1 MRDGQLNLAPITA
14 LVLAAACW
22 GAATVITK
30 HVLTDIPP
38 LTLLVLQLT
47 ISVSFLWMIVFAQRL
62 RLPQRRDI
70 VRIGGIG
77 ILNPG
82 LAYTFGLLGLTRTTA
97 SMSTLLWAAEP
108 ILILVLAWLILR
120 ERLTRTL
127 IICSLLA
134 ITGVMLV
141 ARIDV
146 GTDQTS
152 LLLGN
157 GLILIGVACCALYTV
172 LTRRMVTDLDPLLI
186 VVLQQTLALAWALAI
201 WPAEW
206 VRGEAVGLTTISL
219 ATWGWAALSGVLYY
233 ALAFWCYIIGL
244 KQLPASMVGLFLNLI
259 PIFGVGGA
267 YLFLGERLTAVQSI
281 GGTLILLAVVMVLRR
296 QPGEA
301 AIGVAASPTGI

>member
-1 MRDGQLNLAPITA
+1 MRNGRLSSAPIIA

-47 ISVSFLWMIVFAQRL
+47 ISVSFLWMVVFVQRL
-62 RLPQRRDI
+62 RLPQRGDI
-70 VRIGGIG
+70 VRLGGIG

-82 LAYTFGLLGLTRTTA
+82 LAYTFGLLGLSRTTA

-127 IICSLLA
+127 IAFSLLA
-134 ITGVMLV
+134 ITGVVLV

-146 GTDQTS
+146 GVDQTS

-206 VRGEAVGLTTISL
+206 ARGEAVSLTTISS
-219 ATWGWAALSGVLYY
+219 ASWGWAALSGVLYY

-244 KQLPASMVGLFLNLI
+244 KQMPASVVGLFLNLI

-267 YLFLGERLTAVQSI
+267 YLFLGERLSVVQWI
-281 GGTLILLAVVMVLRR
+281 GGTLILLAVIMVLRGQR
-296 QPGEA
+296 EGA
-301 AIGVAASPTGI
+301 ATGVAASPT

>member
-1 MRDGQLNLAPITA
+1 LSSAPIIA

-22 GAATVITK
+22 GAATTSAMIGAE
-30 HVLTDIPP
+30 LNIPP

-47 ISVSFLWMIVFAQRL
+47 ISVSFLWMLVFAQRL
-62 RLPQRRDI
+62 TLPQRRDI
-70 VRIGGIG
+70 VRLSAIG

-127 IICSLLA
+127 IAFSLLA
-134 ITGVMLV
+134 ITGVVLV
-141 ARIDV
+141 ARIDI
-146 GTDQTS
+146 GADQTS

-172 LTRRMVTDLDPLLI
+172 LTRRMVTALDPLLI

-201 WPAEW
+201 WPVECA
-206 VRGEAVGLTTISL
+206 RGGDLGLATISP

-267 YLFLGERLTAVQSI
+267 YLFLGERLTVVQWI
-281 GGTLILLAVVMVLRR
+281 GGILILLAVVMVLRR
-296 QPGEA
+296 QREGA
-301 AIGVAASPTGI
+301 MTGVAASPTGT

>member
-1 MRDGQLNLAPITA
+1 MRTGWLNSAPIPA

-47 ISVSFLWMIVFAQRL
+47 ISASFLWVIVFAQRL

-108 ILILVLAWLILR
+108 VLILVLAWLILR
-120 ERLTRTL
+120 ERLTRSL
-127 IICSLLA
+127 ITFSLLA

-146 GTDQTS
+146 GADQTS

-172 LTRRMVTDLDPLLI
+172 LTRRMVTDLDPLL
-186 VVLQQTLALAWALAI
+186 VVALQQTLALAWALAI
-201 WPAEW
+201 WPVEW
-206 VRGEAVGLTTISL
+206 ARGGALSLTAISP

-233 ALAFWCYIIGL
+233 ALALWCYIIGL
-244 KQLPASMVGLFLNLI
+244 KQLPASTVGLFLNLI
-259 PIFGVGGA
+259 PVFGVGGA
-267 YLFLGERLTAVQSI
+267 YLFLGERLTVAQWI
-281 GGTLILLAVVMVLRR
+281 GGALILLAVGMVLRR
-296 QPGEA
+296 QHGEA
-301 AIGVAASPTGI
+301 SPIPAARPTRT

>member
-1 MRDGQLNLAPITA
+1 MRNGRLNSTSIIA

-30 HVLTDIPP
+30 HVLTDILP
-38 LTLLVLQLT
+38 LTLLVLQLMV
-47 ISVSFLWMIVFAQRL
+47 SVVFLWAIVLVQRL

-70 VRIGGIG
+70 VRLGAIGV
-77 ILNPG
+77 LNPG

-127 IICSLLA
+127 IAFSLLA
-134 ITGVMLV
+134 IIGVVLV

-146 GTDQTS
+146 GVDQTS
-152 LLLGN
+152 LLVGN

-172 LTRRMVTDLDPLLI
+172 LTRRMVTNLDPLLI
-186 VVLQQTLALAWALAI
+186 VVLQQTVALAWALAI
-201 WPAEW
+201 WPVEW
-206 VRGEAVGLTTISL
+206 ARGGDLGLTTISP

-233 ALAFWCYIIGL
+233 ALAFWCYLIGL

-267 YLFLGERLTAVQSI
+267 YLFLGERLTVVQWI
-281 GGTLILLAVVMVLRR
+281 GGTLILLAVVMVLRGQR
-296 QPGEA
+296 EGATTVP
-301 AIGVAASPTGI
+301 AASPTGM

>member
-1 MRDGQLNLAPITA
+1 MPNGRLNSAPITA

-62 RLPQRRDI
+62 RLPERRDI

-82 LAYTFGLLGLTRTTA
+82 LAYTFGLLGLSSTTA

-108 ILILVLAWLILR
+108 VLILVLAWLILR
-120 ERLTRTL
+120 EHLTRTL
-127 IICSLLA
+127 ITCSLLA
-134 ITGVMLV
+134 IIGVMLV
-141 ARIDV
+141 ARIDL
-146 GTDQTS
+146 GAEETS

-172 LTRRMVTDLDPLLI
+172 LTRRMVTDLNPLLV

-206 VRGEAVGLTTISL
+206 ARGSDLGLTTISP

-244 KQLPASMVGLFLNLI
+244 KQLPASTVGLFLNLI
-259 PIFGVGGA
+259 PIFGIGGA
-267 YLFLGERLTAVQSI
+267 YLFLSERLTAVQWI
-281 GGTLILLAVVMVLRR
+281 GGTLILLAVVMVLRGQR
-296 QPGEA
+296 GEA
-301 AIGVAASPTGI
+301 TTIPAASPTGM

>member
-1 MRDGQLNLAPITA
+1 MRNHQLGSAPITA

-22 GAATVITK
+22 GGATVITK

-47 ISVSFLWMIVFAQRL
+47 VSVVFLWAIVLVQRL
-62 RLPQRRDI
+62 RMPGRSDI
-70 VRIGGIG
+70 VRLGGIG

-82 LAYTFGLLGLTRTTA
+82 LAYTFGLLGLSQTTA

-108 ILILVLAWLILR
+108 ILILGLAWLILC

-127 IICSLLA
+127 IAFSLLA
-134 ITGVMLV
+134 IAGVVLV

-146 GTDQTS
+146 GVDQTS

-172 LTRRMVTDLDPLLI
+172 LTRRMVTDLGPLLI
-186 VVLQQTLALAWALAI
+186 VVLQQTVAWVWALAI
-201 WPAEW
+201 WPVEW
-206 VRGEAVGLTTISL
+206 ARGEAASL
-219 ATWGWAALSGVLYY
+219 KAIRPASWGWAALSGVLYY

-244 KQLPASMVGLFLNLI
+244 N
-259 PIFGVGGA
+259 
-267 YLFLGERLTAVQSI
+267 
-281 GGTLILLAVVMVLRR
+281 
-296 QPGEA
+296 QPGHMP
-301 AIGVAASPTGI
+301 I

>member
-1 MRDGQLNLAPITA
+1 MRNGRLNSTPIMA

-62 RLPQRRDI
+62 RLPQRGDI

-82 LAYTFGLLGLTRTTA
+82 LAYTFGLLGLSSTTA

-120 ERLTRTL
+120 ERLTRRL
-127 IICSLLA
+127 IAFSLLA
-134 ITGVMLV
+134 ISGVVLV

-146 GTDQTS
+146 GVDQTS
-152 LLLGN
+152 LVLGN

-172 LTRRMVTDLDPLLI
+172 LTRRMLTNLDPLLI
-186 VVLQQTLALAWALAI
+186 VILQQTLALAWALAI
-201 WPAEW
+201 WPVEW
-206 VRGEAVGLTTISL
+206 ARGEAVGLTTISL
-219 ATWGWAALSGVLYY
+219 ATWGWATLSGVLYY

-244 KQLPASMVGLFLNLI
+244 KQLPASTVGMFLNLI

-267 YLFLGERLTAVQSI
+267 YLFLGERLTVVQWI
-281 GGTLILLAVVMVLRR
+281 GGGLILLAVVMVLRR
-296 QPGEA
+296 QREGA
-301 AIGVAASPTGI
+301 MTGVAASPTGT

>member
-1 MRDGQLNLAPITA
+1 MRNGQLNSTPIFA
-14 LVLAAACW
+14 LTLAAACW

-30 HVLTDIPP
+30 HILTDIPP

-47 ISVSFLWMIVFAQRL
+47 VSVAFLWAVVFAQRL

-70 VRIGGIG
+70 ARLGGIG

-120 ERLTRTL
+120 ERLTRML
-127 IICSLLA
+127 IAFSLLA
-134 ITGVMLV
+134 ITGVVLV

-146 GTDQTS
+146 GADQAS
-152 LLLGN
+152 LIVGN

-172 LTRRMVTDLDPLLI
+172 LTRRMMSDLDPLLI
-186 VVLQQTLALAWALAI
+186 VVLQQSLALVWALAI
-201 WPAEW
+201 WPLEW
-206 VRGEAVGLTTISL
+206 ARGGGLDLTTINL
-219 ATWGWAALSGVLYY
+219 ATWGWAVLSGVLYY

-244 KQLPASMVGLFLNLI
+244 KQLPASTVGLFLNLI

-267 YLFLGERLTAVQSI
+267 YLFLGERLSAVQWI
-281 GGTLILLAVVMVLRR
+281 GGTLILLAVVAVLRVHR
-296 QPGEA
+296 EETTTQP
-301 AIGVAASPTGI
+301 AASPTGT

>member
-1 MRDGQLNLAPITA
+1 MQNGRLNSAPTIA

-30 HVLTDIPP
+30 HVLANIPP

-47 ISVSFLWMIVFAQRL
+47 ISVSFLWLIVFAQRL

-108 ILILVLAWLILR
+108 ILILVLAWLILC

-127 IICSLLA
+127 IACSLLA

-146 GTDQTS
+146 GADQTNM
-152 LLLGN
+152 LLGN
-157 GLILIGVACCALYTV
+157 GLILIGVACCALFTV

-186 VVLQQTLALAWALAI
+186 VVLQQTLALVWALAI
-201 WPAEW
+201 WPLEW
-206 VRGEAVGLTTISL
+206 APGADLGLTTISP
-219 ATWGWAALSGVLYY
+219 AMWGWAALSGVLYY

-244 KQLPASMVGLFLNLI
+244 KQLPASMVSLFLNLI

-267 YLFLGERLTAVQSI
+267 YLFLGERLTAVQWI

-296 QPGEA
+296 QRGEA
-301 AIGVAASPTGI
+301 TPVPAVSPTGM